1 MKVLLISVNRL
12 TAPYPV
18 YPLGLDYVAGAI
30 SDYHNVKLVDM
41 NELIYSESIC
51 SILTDYMPDIIGL
64 SIRNIDNTDAQ
75 NTLSYIDEYK
85 QLLEEIR
92 KASSS
97 PVILGGSGFTI
108 FPKEL
113 MDILNADYGIIGE
126 GERLIL
132 LLKALEDN
140 RDISDIPGIITRETN
155 AAIPDPWNNEFT
167 RIFNPENRY
176 IQLYLQKGGMLN
188 LQTKR
193 GCPFE
198 CIYCTYPHI
207 EGKHLRLICPDDVA
221 NTAKMLQEAGAK
233 YLFITD
239 SAFNSS
245 YSHSIDVARAFINA
259 GISIPWGAFFAP
271 TKPPHDFYRIM
282 ADAGLTHVEFGTESM
297 CNDILKSYKKPFNLN
312 ELFTAHRSASDA
324 GLHIAHYLLLGGP
337 DESDRTI
344 NETLEN
350 ADKLDKSVF
359 FFFCGIRI
367 YPHTEL
373 YDIAIKER
381 QISDTD
387 RLIEPI
393 FYNSQNLTS
402 DEIIKRVEKHADGRP
417 NWVIGA
423 GGEKTA
429 KILERMYT
437 RGRYGPLWEHL
448 IP

>member
-1 MKVLLISVNRL
+1 
-12 TAPYPV
+12 
-18 YPLGLDYVAGAI
+18 
-30 SDYHNVKLVDM
+30 
-41 NELIYSESIC
+41 
-51 SILTDYMPDIIGL
+51 
-64 SIRNIDNTDAQ
+64 
-75 NTLSYIDEYK
+75 
-85 QLLEEIR
+85 
-92 KASSS
+92 
-97 PVILGGSGFTI
+97 